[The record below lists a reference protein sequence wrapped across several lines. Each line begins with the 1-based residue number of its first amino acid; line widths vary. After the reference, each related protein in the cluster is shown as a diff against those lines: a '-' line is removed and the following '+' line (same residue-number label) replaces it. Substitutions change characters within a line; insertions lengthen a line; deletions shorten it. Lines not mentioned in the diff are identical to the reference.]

1 MCSPNL
7 ESCPNELS
15 KFGRTLDRQ
24 AKDPQWTHEFLKWS
38 PKLLSPNMPLLF
50 VYITILDCNSYYSL
64 IPMSKIKSGC
74 NFSYI

>member
-38 PKLLSPNMPLLF
+38 PKLLSPNML
-50 VYITILDCNSYYSL
+50 
-64 IPMSKIKSGC
+64 SKYAIIVC
-74 NFSYI
+74 LHYDLRL